1 MQMIQ
6 MSRRL
11 KDYLLKASALIF
23 ILLFNQLTGF
33 SQDSVA
39 LNLDD
44 AIKTAVANNANVQM
58 AKTDEAIA
66 ASQYK
71 ETNAIFL
78 PQLGVSYTAIT
89 TNNPLNAFGFKLQQQ
104 SIKQSD
110 FNPDLLNNP
119 SGTPDFMTKV
129 DLKQP
134 IINMDMLYQRK
145 SAEKQI
151 EVYEYKTQRTK
162 EYITFQVR
170 QAYLQLQLAYD
181 AKKVLEEAL
190 QTAQA
195 MYKFTSDH
203 YDQGLIQKSDLLNA
217 QVQVT
222 TIESNIADT
231 KSNIENASDFL
242 SQLMGKD
249 KSIIYNV
256 PASSAFNA
264 ISATDSLPAARA
276 DFKAMETAINSYD
289 LMIKSNKMSYL
300 PKLNAFATYQLND
313 NSAFGFGSNA
323 YLVGAQLS
331 WDIFKGTS
339 TKNKINTQTLERNK
353 LQEQLDDQKEENKVE
368 LNKAYRQLSD
378 AQFKINQQKA
388 AVEQA
393 SEALRI
399 LQDRYQQGLVNTTDV
414 LMAQTQLSQQK
425 LAYAQAVFSSNM
437 AIAYIQFLTATNN

>member
-1 MQMIQ
+1 
-6 MSRRL
+6 
-11 KDYLLKASALIF
+11 
-23 ILLFNQLTGF
+23 
-33 SQDSVA
+33 
-39 LNLDD
+39 
-44 AIKTAVANNANVQM
+44 
-58 AKTDEAIA
+58 
-66 ASQYK
+66 
-71 ETNAIFL
+71 
-78 PQLGVSYTAIT
+78 
-89 TNNPLNAFGFKLQQQ
+89 
-104 SIKQSD
+104 
-110 FNPDLLNNP
+110 
-119 SGTPDFMTKV
+119 
-129 DLKQP
+129 
-134 IINMDMLYQRK
+134 
-145 SAEKQI
+145 
-151 EVYEYKTQRTK
+151 
-162 EYITFQVR
+162 
-170 QAYLQLQLAYD
+170 
-181 AKKVLEEAL
+181 
-190 QTAQA
+190 
-195 MYKFTSDH
+195 
-203 YDQGLIQKSDLLNA
+203 
-217 QVQVT
+217 
-222 TIESNIADT
+222 
-231 KSNIENASDFL
+231 
-242 SQLMGKD
+242 MGKD

-353 LQEQLDDQKEENKVE
+353 LQEQLDNQKEENKVE

-378 AQFKINQQKA
+378 AQLKINQQKA

>member
-1 MQMIQ
+1 MG
-6 MSRRL
+6 RRL
-11 KDYLLKASALIF
+11 KDYLNKSIVLFFL
-23 ILLFNQLTGF
+23 LLFHQLTVF

-39 LNLDD
+39 LNLDG
-44 AIKTAVANNANVQM
+44 AIKTAITNNANVQM
-58 AKTDEAIA
+58 AKTDQDIA
-66 ASQYK
+66 SSQFK

-78 PQLGVSYTAIT
+78 PQLGFSYTAIT

-104 SIKQSD
+104 SIEQSD
-110 FNPDLLNNP
+110 FDPKLLNNP

-151 EVYEYKTQRTK
+151 EVYQYKTQRTK
-162 EYITFQVR
+162 EYITFQVQ

-190 QTAQA
+190 QTANA

-203 YDQGLIQKSDLLNA
+203 YEQGLIQKSDLLNA
-217 QVQVT
+217 QVQVNSLQ
-222 TIESNIADT
+222 SNLSDT
-231 KSNIENASDFL
+231 KSNIQNASDFL

-249 KSIIYNV
+249 KGVIYKL
-256 PASSAFNA
+256 PASAAFNA
-264 ISATDSLPAARA
+264 ISTTDSLPSARS

-300 PKLNAFATYQLND
+300 PKLNAFASYQLND
-313 NSAFGFGSNA
+313 KSAFGFGSNA

-353 LQEQLDDQKEENKVE
+353 LQQQLVNQKEENKVE
-368 LNKAYRQLSD
+368 LNKAYRQLQD
-378 AQFKINQQKA
+378 AQFKITQQK
-388 AVEQA
+388 
-393 SEALRI
+393 SC
-399 LQDRYQQGLVNTTDV
+399 
-414 LMAQTQLSQQK
+414 S
-425 LAYAQAVFSSNM
+425 
-437 AIAYIQFLTATNN
+437 